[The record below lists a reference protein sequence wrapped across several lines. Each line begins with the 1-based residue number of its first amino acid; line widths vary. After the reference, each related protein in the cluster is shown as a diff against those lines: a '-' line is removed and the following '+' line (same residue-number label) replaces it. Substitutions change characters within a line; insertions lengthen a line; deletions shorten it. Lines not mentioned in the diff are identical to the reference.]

1 MTPGAQVLSPAEE
14 DAATV
19 VEFALFP
26 TAQALPPFYG
36 YLLIRCGGQ

>member
-26 TAQALPPFYG
+26 QLRPYPPFMD
-36 YLLIRCGGQ
+36 IS